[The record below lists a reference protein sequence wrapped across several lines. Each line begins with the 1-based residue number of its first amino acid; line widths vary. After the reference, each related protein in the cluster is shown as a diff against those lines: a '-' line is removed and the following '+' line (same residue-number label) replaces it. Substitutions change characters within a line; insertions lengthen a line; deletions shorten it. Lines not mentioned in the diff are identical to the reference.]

1 VTDGR
6 EGGFIKLHR
15 RLESWPLWQSM
26 TALQRMVWIQILL
39 SANWKDGEGWHG
51 TRRYIIRRG
60 QTSASEEEISRR
72 ARVSRRVVRDAF
84 AKLLKEGAI
93 GREKVP
99 LEGQAPYLVTV
110 RNYDKFQSTE
120 EEEGPRSGQE
130 GTKVGP
136 SSGPDR
142 ALIEEGE
149 EVKEGKKEAA
159 AGPLPI
165 GRLPSALPS
174 PAEVDS
180 ARWPAIEQLAQH
192 LANLRGLTACP
203 LTWPRRENR
212 DRLETAIARATVAR
226 SAQCALAVWSDAA
239 KSGKL
244 VSSLGFF
251 VAAIEALGNPGPQEQ
266 PLSTCAVWDAVLQQ
280 VRKYS
285 ADAAERLAKA
295 TPRIA
300 GGALVLSADA
310 PLADAIRELYWSR
323 LEPLVQSIH
332 GLRLEVEQEKLCPTS
347 LHSV

>member
-1 VTDGR
+1 
-6 EGGFIKLHR
+6 
-15 RLESWPLWQSM
+15 
-26 TALQRMVWIQILL
+26 MVLIL
-39 SANWKDGEGWHG
+39 ANWKDGAVLYAGRWHPV
-51 TRRYIIRRG
+51 RRG
-60 QTSASEEEISRR
+60 ELAHSLETIAEEAAVSAK
-72 ARVSRRVVRDAF
+72 VVRSAVKKFLIDDTQTGGNGPF
-84 AKLLKEGAI
+84 ISVRWTGTKEGTGLRI
-93 GREKVP
+93 
-99 LEGQAPYLVTV
+99 LTV
-110 RNYDKFQSTE
+110 RNYERWQD
-120 EEEGPRSGQE
+120 PRTYE
-130 GTKVGP
+130 GTAQGTP
-136 SSGPDR
+136 EGEARARLGHGSGTAGAPR
-142 ALIEEGE
+142 EEGE
-149 EVKEGKKEAA
+149 EVEEGKKEAA

-203 LTWPRRENR
+203 LTWPKRDNR

-226 SAQCALAVWSDAA
+226 SAQCALAVWRDAA
-239 KSGKL
+239 KNGKL

-251 VAAIEALGNPGPQEQ
+251 VGAIEALGQPGPQEQ
-266 PLSTCAVWDAVLQQ
+266 PLSTCAEWDAVLQQ

-285 ADAAERLAKA
+285 ADAGERLAKA

-332 GLRLEVEQEKLCPTS
+332 GLRLEVEQEKPCPTS